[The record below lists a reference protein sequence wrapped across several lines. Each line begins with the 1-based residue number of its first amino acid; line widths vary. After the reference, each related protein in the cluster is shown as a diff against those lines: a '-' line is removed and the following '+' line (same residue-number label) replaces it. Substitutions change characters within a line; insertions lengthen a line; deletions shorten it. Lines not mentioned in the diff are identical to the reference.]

1 MVLKFMKKLLAWA
14 VVFFLILSMAY
25 YVKIQIFDIPD
36 VPYEIEQNIFILST
50 IVLSLGLGVSYL
62 IWKDFDSGWFY
73 EGIQIL
79 FVGSFLAWMEWYR
92 MSPWFLTSQIIT
104 ANGILAYLLRR
115 QLGKGGRAFIIVHI
129 AVSAV
134 YLMWVWTE
142 KGGDVPSME
151 TVLPVCTV
159 VPVIGM
165 AFAWGLVVLDAW
177 TDRKLEAYI
186 REWNEDQDMF

>member
-1 MVLKFMKKLLAWA
+1 MILKFMEKLLAWA

-25 YVKIQIFDIPD
+25 YVKVQIFDVPS
-36 VPYEIEQNIFILST
+36 VPYEIEQNMFILST
-50 IVLSLGLGVSYL
+50 MVLSLGSGLFYL
-62 IWKDFDSGWFY
+62 MWKDFAADWFY
-73 EGIQIL
+73 EGIQIV
-79 FVGSFLAWMEWYR
+79 FMISFLTWMEWYR

-115 QLGKGGRAFIIVHI
+115 QMGRGGRPFVIAHM
-129 AVSAV
+129 AVSAA

-142 KGGDVPSME
+142 KGGDIPSIE
-151 TVLPVCTV
+151 TLLPVCAV
-159 VPVIGM
+159 MPVIGM

-177 TDRKLEAYI
+177 ADRKLEAYI